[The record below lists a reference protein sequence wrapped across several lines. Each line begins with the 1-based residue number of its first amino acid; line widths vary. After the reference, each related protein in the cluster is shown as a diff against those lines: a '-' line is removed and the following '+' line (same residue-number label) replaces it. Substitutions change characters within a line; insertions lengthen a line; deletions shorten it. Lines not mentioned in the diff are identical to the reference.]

1 MSRMPAKYRL
11 ISQLD
16 HDQAIQ
22 AFLEGTEEKIGVCF
36 LAQACAEAR
45 TPATIELPEW
55 GVTMKHGGDRR
66 DFSGTHSVVRARQQ
80 FPTDGS
86 LATLTIMA
94 DGLLWEENFHLPQ
107 FKLWF
112 SPAIVEAQIDRFWG
126 ISAETGELQQL
137 QHELK
142 QERIAR
148 QSLEFELTA
157 LREKPLDT
165 RERTSFER
173 LLYVLACEAK
183 FQLEKPFS
191 DAEAIIKAA
200 DGLGV
205 QVPGDGT
212 IAKLLS
218 AAKARAE
225 NERNP

>member
-1 MSRMPAKYRL
+1 MSRMPAKFRL

-22 AFLEGTEEKIGVCF
+22 AFFEGTEEKIGVCF
-36 LAQACAEAR
+36 LAEACAEAR

-55 GVTMKHGGDRR
+55 GITMKHGVDRR
-66 DFSGTHSVVRARQQ
+66 DFSGTHSVVRARPLHTSDSP
-80 FPTDGS
+80 F
-86 LATLTIMA
+86 ATITIMA
-94 DGLLWEENFHLPQ
+94 DGLLWEETFNLRDYT
-107 FKLWF
+107 LWF
-112 SPAIVEAQIDRFWG
+112 SPAIVGAQIDRFWG

-142 QERIAR
+142 KERIAR
-148 QSLEFELTA
+148 QSLEVELTA

-200 DGLGV
+200 DGLSV

-225 NERNP
+225 NERKP